1 MNQLSKSKF
10 NRITADVGVS
20 TVGAILVL
28 MMFRYGDIR
37 SALLTLLIFG
47 IFKKMMVGLVGQWL
61 NG

>member
-1 MNQLSKSKF
+1 M
-10 NRITADVGVS
+10 TADVGVS
-20 TVGAILVL
+20 TVGTIIVL

-47 IFKKMMVGLVGQWL
+47 IFKKRMVRTVREWL